1 MATRSTEIGPT
12 RNQATR
18 NIEHPRPTRSFSR
31 HQIAGDDLVP
41 LAAAPGSPLLPPL
54 AVTEPADANAL
65 QGRG

>member
-18 NIEHPRPTRSFSR
+18 NIERPRPARSFSP
-31 HQIAGDDLVP
+31 HQIAGDGLVP
-41 LAAAPGSPLLPPL
+41 LAAPGSPLLPPL

-65 QGRG
+65 QGCG